1 MRLLIATDAWFP
13 QVNGVVRT
21 LDRLQAEVVAL
32 GHDVHM
38 LSPEGYRSLPLPT
51 YNEIRLALTT
61 PGRIG
66 KRIEAYAPDYIHIA
80 TEGPIGLM
88 ARRWCVR
95 NGRPFTTSYHTR
107 FPEYVRAR
115 MPVPITASY
124 RYLTWFHNAGRAVMV
139 TTESLTRELE
149 GWGFQSIARWPRGV
163 DHELFRP
170 REETV
175 LDFDGPIF
183 LYVGRVA
190 VEKNIEAFL
199 SLDLPGTK
207 VVVGD
212 GPQRAQLEARY
223 SDARF
228 LGAKF
233 GEELAAIYASA
244 DVFVFPSKTDT
255 LGLVVLEALACGVPV
270 AAYPVTGPK
279 DLIGDEPVGALED
292 DLRSAALKALDLSRE
307 ACREHA
313 LKFTWS
319 ASAQSFIDNVVT
331 FQEAFDEA
339 A

>member
-21 LDRLQAEVVAL
+21 LDRLQAEVTAL

-51 YNEIRLALTT
+51 YNEIRLALAT
-61 PGRIG
+61 PGSIA
-66 KRIEAYAPDYIHIA
+66 KRIEAYDPDYIHIA

-149 GWGFQSIARWPRGV
+149 GWGFRSIARWPRGV

-292 DLRSAALKALDLSRE
+292 DLRSAALRALDLSRE

>member
-61 PGRIG
+61 PGSIA

-149 GWGFQSIARWPRGV
+149 DWGFRSIARWPRGV

>member
-21 LDRLQAEVVAL
+21 LDRLQAEVTAL
-32 GHDVHM
+32 GHEVHM
-38 LSPEGYRSLPLPT
+38 LSPDGYKSLPLPT

-61 PGRIG
+61 PGHIA
-66 KRIEAYAPDYIHIA
+66 KRIESYDPDYIHIA

-88 ARRWCVR
+88 TRRWCVK
-95 NGRPFTTSYHTR
+95 NDRPFTTSYHTR

-139 TTESLTRELE
+139 TTESLTQELE
-149 GWGFQSIARWPRGV
+149 GWGFRSIARWPRGV

-170 REETV
+170 QDETV
-175 LDFDGPIF
+175 LDFEGPIF

-199 SLDLPGTK
+199 ALDLPGTK

-212 GPQRAQLEARY
+212 GPQRAQLEAQY
-223 SDARF
+223 TDARF

-255 LGLVVLEALACGVPV
+255 LGLVILEALACGVPV

-279 DLIGDEPVGALED
+279 DLIGDAPVGVLGD
-292 DLRSAALKALDLSRE
+292 DLQAAALNALDLSRT

-313 LKFTWS
+313 LRFTWT
-319 ASAQSFIDNVVT
+319 ASAQSFLDNVVT
-331 FQEAFDEA
+331 FQESYGEA

>member
-21 LDRLQAEVVAL
+21 LDRLRQELTRMGHEVEIV
-32 GHDVHM
+32 
-38 LSPEGYRSLPLPT
+38 SPDGYKSVPMPT

-61 PGRIG
+61 PGQIAE
-66 KRIEAYAPDYIHIA
+66 RIERFAPDYIHIA

-88 ARRWCVR
+88 ARRWCLR
-95 NGRPFTTSYHTR
+95 QQRPFTTSYHTR

-115 MPVPITASY
+115 VPVPITASY
-124 RYLTWFHNAGRAVMV
+124 RYLTWFHNAGAAVMV
-139 TTESLTRELE
+139 TTQSLAEELKA
-149 GWGFQSIARWPRGV
+149 WGFDTIARWPRGV

-170 REETV
+170 SEDRV
-175 LDFDGPIF
+175 LDFEGPIF

-212 GPQRAQLEARY
+212 GPQREELEAAFPQ
-223 SDARF
+223 ARF

-233 GEELAAIYASA
+233 GDELSALYASA
-244 DVFVFPSKTDT
+244 DVFVFPSRTDT
-255 LGLVVLEALACGVPV
+255 LGLVNLEALACGVPV
-270 AAYPVTGPK
+270 AAFPVTGPR
-279 DLIGDEPVGALED
+279 DIIGDAPVGVLSEDLRAAALQALE
-292 DLRSAALKALDLSRE
+292 LSRE

-313 LKFTWS
+313 LKFTWAES
-319 ASAQSFIDNVVT
+319 ARAFQRNLKLYQSELS
-331 FQEAFDEA
+331 QA

>member
-61 PGRIG
+61 PGRIA

-149 GWGFQSIARWPRGV
+149 GWGFRSIARWPRGV

>member
-279 DLIGDEPVGALED
+279 DLIGDEPVGVLED

>member
-124 RYLTWFHNAGRAVMV
+124 RYLTWVHNAGRAVMV